1 MSIYPAMK
9 SVRMNSRV
17 QWNCIA
23 CDMLPLRANLDLE
36 LIMKRHTYKDFI
48 FSQTR
53 FMIFFQAY
61 RRWVQEKGEEEP
73 KLPGL
78 NLTHAQLFFVG
89 FAQVRRPFI
98 DICLVSGRLFKKGG
112 QKRSSRGLS
121 ASRTWITV
129 FAPFKSRT
137 HSNEQNDKFSALSH

>member
-53 FMIFFQAY
+53 FMIFF
-61 RRWVQEKGEEEP
+61 RH
-73 KLPGL
+73 
-78 NLTHAQLFFVG
+78 TDVG
-89 FAQVRRPFI
+89 F
-98 DICLVSGRLFKKGG
+98 KKKE
-112 QKRSSRGLS
+112 KRNQNYQGL
-121 ASRTWITV
+121 I
-129 FAPFKSRT
+129 
-137 HSNEQNDKFSALSH
+137 